1 MEKNYFDRMMVSAIE
16 SMKQNKHDWPSH
28 WDNTQKINFLDE
40 CIDWLENNE
49 MYEQCEIVLNEKKK
63 IKK

>member
-1 MEKNYFDRMMVSAIE
+1 MMVSAIE
-16 SMKQNKHDWPSH
+16 SMKHNKHDWPSH
-28 WDNTQKINFLDE
+28 WDNAKKINFLND
-40 CIDWLENNE
+40 CINWLEDNE

>member
-16 SMKQNKHDWPSH
+16 SMKHNKHDWPSH
-28 WDNTQKINFLDE
+28 WDNTKKINFLDE

-49 MYEQCEIVLNEKKK
+49 MYEQCKIVLNEKKK